1 MLLVFLFLGISHMIH
16 DREADRQPPIQKVDL
31 SMYHITD
38 REAEVIDLVGQGLT
52 NKEIAA
58 SLSLSVNT
66 VNNHIANI
74 FGKTGVRSR
83 IDLLNLIH
91 KGIWQ

>member
-1 MLLVFLFLGISHMIH
+1 
-16 DREADRQPPIQKVDL
+16 
-31 SMYHITD
+31 MYHITD